1 MKQRQLNKHIDTVI
15 GVSLFIPLSLDVEL
29 NINISELVYGDGC
42 RKWVA
47 KWSARLGMGGWT
59 SDRERLSTR

>member
-1 MKQRQLNKHIDTVI
+1 MKQRQLNKHIDPVI
-15 GVSLFIPLSLDVEL
+15 GVSLFIPPSLEVEL

-47 KWSARLGMGGWT
+47 KWSARLAMGRWG
-59 SDRERLSTR
+59 SARERLGIR

>member
-15 GVSLFIPLSLDVEL
+15 GVSLFIPPSLEVEL
-29 NINISELVYGDGC
+29 NINISELVYGDGF

-47 KWSARLGMGGWT
+47 KWSARSAMG
-59 SDRERLSTR
+59 R